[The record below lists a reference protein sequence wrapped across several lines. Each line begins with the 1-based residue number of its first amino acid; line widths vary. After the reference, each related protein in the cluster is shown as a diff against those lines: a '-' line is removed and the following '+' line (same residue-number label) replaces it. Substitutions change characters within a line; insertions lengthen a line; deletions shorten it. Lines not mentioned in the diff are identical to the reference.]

1 MYVMKGGPKF
11 WKIIKNRQDNFG
23 GTNKLYL
30 TVIKR
35 IVSIQITEKWE
46 DSLPSL
52 FPCTARNIIQK
63 EHIIKLNNVLLS
75 CNRILKKM

>member
-11 WKIIKNRQDNFG
+11 FG

-35 IVSIQITEKWE
+35 IVSIQITEK
-46 DSLPSL
+46 
-52 FPCTARNIIQK
+52 
-63 EHIIKLNNVLLS
+63 
-75 CNRILKKM
+75 

>member
-11 WKIIKNRQDNFG
+11 WKMIKNRQDNFG

-35 IVSIQITEKWE
+35 IVSIQITEKWGRRQE
-46 DSLPSL
+46 A
-52 FPCTARNIIQK
+52 FTVKNKGETK
-63 EHIIKLNNVLLS
+63 EIS
-75 CNRILKKM
+75 G